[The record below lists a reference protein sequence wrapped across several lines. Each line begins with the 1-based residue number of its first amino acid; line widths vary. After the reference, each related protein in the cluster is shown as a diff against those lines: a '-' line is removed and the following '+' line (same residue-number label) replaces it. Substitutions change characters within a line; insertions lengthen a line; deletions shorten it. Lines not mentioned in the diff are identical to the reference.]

1 MIIQESDTW
10 VSITEGLEEGSDL
23 IILESDTWVS
33 VTVTEGLGGGGGVI

>member
-10 VSITEGLEEGSDL
+10 VSITEGLEGGSDL

-33 VTVTEGLGGGGGVI
+33 VTEGLGG